1 MLRQLVTVTWEQG
14 CFCTAEEG
22 YGHPCILLNLFLNA
36 GLNGSHAKHCL
47 GTWDFITDAGIKKVD
62 QWTSQLKEVFMWC
75 PTIYWLLN
83 WVIVWFYVV
92 LIMYLQL
99 YLPIAF
105 PSRAVP
111 ISHVNVVLT
120 VSIDLKKI
128 FKKKSTSA
136 FCKDYK
142 SLTNLETSLA
152 LSYSDGIDERLH
164 ISCGRELESWKGKY
178 VALSSC
184 LHREKKLLRDKYA

>member
-1 MLRQLVTVTWEQG
+1 MQLLICVRSFVLYLAFAVVSKCRLNSFQQRAMVKFMLRQLVTVTWEQG

-83 WVIVWFYVV
+83 WVIVWFY
-92 LIMYLQL
+92 L
-99 YLPIAF
+99 YLLCTYNCTYLLLSLQGQS
-105 PSRAVP
+105 PSAM
-111 ISHVNVVLT
+111 
-120 VSIDLKKI
+120 
-128 FKKKSTSA
+128 
-136 FCKDYK
+136 
-142 SLTNLETSLA
+142 
-152 LSYSDGIDERLH
+152 
-164 ISCGRELESWKGKY
+164 
-178 VALSSC
+178 
-184 LHREKKLLRDKYA
+184 